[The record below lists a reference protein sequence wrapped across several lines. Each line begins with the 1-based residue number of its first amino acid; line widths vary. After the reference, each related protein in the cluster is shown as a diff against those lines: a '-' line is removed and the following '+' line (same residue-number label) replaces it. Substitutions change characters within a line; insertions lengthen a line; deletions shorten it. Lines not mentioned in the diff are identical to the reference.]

1 MNIKTR
7 DNKILKHWFLK
18 ETGKTGKKNTTKK
31 FRNKKNTTIIDTEKN
46 IFNYKINICRN
57 LTVLNSM
64 KMHDF
69 FKNII
74 LKLLFKKYGC
84 LYRTKPQKFSNFS
97 EDYLLSYKQCY
108 GGGSLPH
115 QGRDSSYSASLHHKN
130 NRDSPS
136 DAKKEYKNMRL
147 QSSLFHE

>member
-31 FRNKKNTTIIDTEKN
+31 FRNKKNTTITDTEKN

-108 GGGSLPH
+108 GGGFST
-115 QGRDSSYSASLHHKN
+115 SSRK
-130 NRDSPS
+130 R
-136 DAKKEYKNMRL
+136 
-147 QSSLFHE
+147 